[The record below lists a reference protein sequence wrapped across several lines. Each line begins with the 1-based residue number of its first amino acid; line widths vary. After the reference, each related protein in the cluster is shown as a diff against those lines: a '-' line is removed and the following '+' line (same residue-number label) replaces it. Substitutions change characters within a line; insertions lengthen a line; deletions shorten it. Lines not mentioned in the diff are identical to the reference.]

1 MICHKRQVLELNKKS
16 FEVSV
21 FTTSSK
27 HLLSIFFNG
36 FSQVFMHRFEAL
48 YFMRSFR
55 AGNIFIFDQFAT
67 LDNVYK

>member
-1 MICHKRQVLELNKKS
+1 MPQKTSFRIKQKS

-27 HLLSIFFNG
+27 HLLSIFVNG

-48 YFMRSFR
+48 YFMRNFR
-55 AGNIFIFDQFAT
+55 TGNTFIFDQFAT
-67 LDNVYK
+67 LDNDYK